1 MTSSHQEAKSYW
13 LHSAQLLRVFSAV
26 VVYAAFRDSTKE
38 LTWHHAVRQ
47 ANAKECTL
55 PIQRNSQRRLSGGG
69 VEGKSEKSLPRG
81 GEKKKLAREC
91 KAVSQIFLLFSKWA
105 RYNYLKYVHLTV
117 TSKQYIC
124 VYACIYTILIAW
136 VNILLSKIKE
146 AHWISSLKAKVATN

>member
-1 MTSSHQEAKSYW
+1 MLWDKQMLKNALSQFKEIPKGGYLEGGWRGNRGNPYQE
-13 LHSAQLLRVFSAV
+13 
-26 VVYAAFRDSTKE
+26 
-38 LTWHHAVRQ
+38 
-47 ANAKECTL
+47 
-55 PIQRNSQRRLSGGG
+55 
-69 VEGKSEKSLPRG
+69 G